1 MTVDFSLN
9 QMVKQQI
16 RAWDVLD
23 PRVLNAMTEIPRN
36 RFVPLA
42 YQSVAYADFSIP
54 LGDERRM
61 LTPTLA
67 GRILQSLDLQPTDTV
82 LEIGTGSG
90 YLTACM
96 AHLASR
102 VVSIDTHGDFIAS
115 ASQRCEDLKLNNVK
129 FEQRSDYRPD
139 GEQRYDAVVF
149 TGSLPELDT
158 GYLSLLKPGG
168 RLFVTLGESPVMK
181 GTLITRIDLE
191 QTLTEELFET
201 DLPRLAGTQEPDEFE
216 F

>member
-1 MTVDFSLN
+1 MTADFSLN

-23 PRVLNAMTEIPRN
+23 QRVLDTMTEIPRN

-42 YQSVAYADFSIP
+42 YQSVAYADYSIP
-54 LGDERRM
+54 LGQERKM
-61 LTPTLA
+61 LTPTVA
-67 GRILQSLDLQPTDTV
+67 GRILQALNLQPTDTV

-90 YLTACM
+90 YLTACL

-115 ASQRCEDLKLNNVK
+115 AAQRCEDLKLGNVQ

-139 GEQRYDAVVF
+139 GERRYDVVVF
-149 TGSLPELDT
+149 TGSLPELDP
-158 GYLSLLKPGG
+158 GYLSLLNPGG
-168 RLFVTLGESPVMK
+168 RLFVVLGDSPVMQA
-181 GTLITRIDLE
+181 TLITRVDLE
-191 QTLTEELFET
+191 QTLTEVLFET
-201 DLPRLAGTQEPDEFE
+201 DLPRLAGSKKSEEFE

>member
-23 PRVLNAMTEIPRN
+23 PRVLHAMTEIPRN

-54 LGDERRM
+54 LGDQRKM

-67 GRILQSLDLQPTDTV
+67 GRVLQSLVLKPTDTV

-102 VVSIDTHGDFIAS
+102 VTSIDTQGDFIAS
-115 ASQRCEDLKLNNVK
+115 AAQRCEDLKLGNVQ
-129 FEQRSDYRPD
+129 FEQRADYSPD
-139 GEQRYDAVVF
+139 GERRYDVVVF
-149 TGSLPELDT
+149 TGSLPALDSR
-158 GYLSLLKPGG
+158 YLNLLQQSG
-168 RLFVTLGESPVMK
+168 RLFVTVGDSPVMQA
-181 GTLITRIDLE
+181 TLVTRIDLE
-191 QTLTEELFET
+191 QTLTEVLFET
-201 DLPRLAGTQEPDEFE
+201 DMPRLTGFQDPIEFE

>member
-1 MTVDFSLN
+1 MTVEFSLN

-23 PRVLNAMTEIPRN
+23 PRVLHAMTEIPRN

-42 YQSVAYADFSIP
+42 YQSVAFADFSIP
-54 LGDERRM
+54 IGNQRKM

-67 GRILQSLDLQPTDTV
+67 GRVLQSLDLKPTDTV

-102 VVSIDTHGDFIAS
+102 VTSVDTHGDFIAN
-115 ASQRCEDLKLNNVK
+115 ATQRCEDLKLGNVQ
-129 FEQRSDYRPD
+129 FEQRADYSPD
-139 GEQRYDAVVF
+139 GERRFDVVVF
-149 TGSLPELDT
+149 TGSMPSLDSR
-158 GYLSLLKPGG
+158 YLNLLQPGG
-168 RLFVTLGESPVMK
+168 RLFVTLGESPVMQA
-181 GTLITRIDLE
+181 TLVTRIDLE
-191 QTLTEELFET
+191 QTLSEVLFET
-201 DLPRLAGTQEPDEFE
+201 DLPRLTGLQDPTGFE

>member
-23 PRVLNAMTEIPRN
+23 PRVLRAMTEIPRN

-42 YQSVAYADFSIP
+42 YQSVAFSEHDIP
-54 LGDERRM
+54 LGNQRKM

-67 GRILQSLDLQPTDTV
+67 GRVLQSLNLQPADQV
-82 LEIGTGSG
+82 LEVGTGSG

-102 VVSIDTHGDFIAS
+102 VTSIDTHGDFIAS
-115 ASQRCEDLKLNNVK
+115 ATQRCEDLNLGNVQ
-129 FEQRSDYRPD
+129 FEQRADFAPD
-139 GEQRYDAVVF
+139 GDRRYDAVVF
-149 TGSLPELDT
+149 TGSLPTLDER
-158 GYLSLLKPGG
+158 YLSLLKPGG
-168 RLFVTLGESPVMK
+168 RLFVTLGEEPVMQA
-181 GTLITRIDLE
+181 TLITRIDGE
-191 QTLTEELFET
+191 QTLSEVLFET
-201 DLPRLAGTQEPDEFE
+201 VMPRLAGFQEPEDFE

>member
-23 PRVLNAMTEIPRN
+23 PRVLGAMTEIPRN

-42 YQSVAYADFSIP
+42 YQSVAFAEYSIP
-54 LGDERRM
+54 LGDQRRM
-61 LTPTLA
+61 LSPTVA
-67 GRILQSLDLQPTDTV
+67 GRILQSLDLKPSETV

-115 ASQRCEDLKLNNVK
+115 ASQRCEDLKLGNVQ
-129 FEQRSDYRPD
+129 FEQRSDFSPD
-139 GEQRYDAVVF
+139 GERRYDAVVF
-149 TGSLPELDT
+149 TGSLPELDSS
-158 GYLSLLKPGG
+158 YLSLLKPGG
-168 RLFVTLGESPVMK
+168 RLFVVLGESPVMQA
-181 GTLITRIDLE
+181 TLITRVDLE
-191 QTLTEELFET
+191 QTVTEVLFET
-201 DLPRLAGTQEPDEFE
+201 DLPRLPGSQHAPEFE

>member
-42 YQSVAYADFSIP
+42 YQSVAFADFGIP
-54 LGDERRM
+54 LGDKRNM
-61 LTPTLA
+61 LTPTVA
-67 GRILQSLDLQPTDTV
+67 GRILQALDLQPTDTV

-102 VVSIDTHGDFIAS
+102 VVSLDTHGDFIAN
-115 ASQRCEDLKLNNVK
+115 ASQRCEDLKLGNVQ
-129 FEQRSDYRPD
+129 FEQRADYSPD
-139 GEQRYDAVVF
+139 GERRYDAVVF
-149 TGSLPELDT
+149 TGSLPELDAR
-158 GYLSLLKPGG
+158 YLSLLQPGG
-168 RLFVTLGESPVMK
+168 RLFVTVGESPVMQA
-181 GTLITRIDLE
+181 TLVTRVDLE
-191 QTLTEELFET
+191 QTLTEVLFET
-201 DLPRLAGTQEPDEFE
+201 DLPRLAGSQEPVEFE